1 MSGPVS
7 MFVAGLVLLAVCG
20 EMFARGLG
28 WVAKAGGREKPYE
41 RYAVAAVSFA
51 VPVVAVA
58 LAAGLSGYPR
68 VALATVIG
76 ANVANLGLVLGLAA
90 AARPLEGRSP
100 LHRGGIPAA
109 IGSAFLVWFLARDN
123 GLSRADGA
131 GLIAAFVVICA
142 ALVRVTRDR
151 SVPERPAP
159 PAAGAEVGC
168 LGAVLLFVGIAGIL
182 SGGAIVARFLPGMV
196 RVTGLYGV
204 SLALV
209 GIGIGATFR
218 NVLEAASA
226 ARRGDGDAVL
236 AGVAGGSVVN
246 LLLGI
251 GVVAA
256 VKSIPVP
263 DRLVRNELPVL
274 AISSLLLVP
283 VLANG
288 LRVRRWEGLA
298 LYFAYA
304 GFVGWVVGRPGSG

>member
-28 WVAKAGGREKPYE
+28 WVARAGGREKPYE
-41 RYAVAAVSFA
+41 RYAVAAVGSA

-90 AARPLEGRSP
+90 VVRPLTGRSA

-109 IGSAFLVWFLARDN
+109 VGASFLVWFLARDN
-123 GLSRADGA
+123 ELSRADGA
-131 GLIAAFVVICA
+131 GLLAAFVVACA

-151 SVPERPAP
+151 TDSERPASP
-159 PAAGAEVGC
+159 NVGAEVGC
-168 LGAVLLFVGIAGIL
+168 LGVVLLFVGIAGIL
-182 SGGAIVARFLPGMV
+182 AGGALVARSLPGMV

-209 GIGIGATFR
+209 GIGIGVTFR
-218 NVLEAASA
+218 NVLEAAAA
-226 ARRGDGDAVL
+226 ARRDDGDAVL
-236 AGVAGGSVVN
+236 AGVAGASVVN
-246 LLLGI
+246 LLLGV
-251 GVVAA
+251 GAVAA

-263 DRLVRNELPVL
+263 ERLVLNELPVL

-288 LRVRRWEGLA
+288 LRVRRWEGIV
-298 LYFAYA
+298 LYLAYA
-304 GFVGWVVGRPGSG
+304 GFVAWVVSRP